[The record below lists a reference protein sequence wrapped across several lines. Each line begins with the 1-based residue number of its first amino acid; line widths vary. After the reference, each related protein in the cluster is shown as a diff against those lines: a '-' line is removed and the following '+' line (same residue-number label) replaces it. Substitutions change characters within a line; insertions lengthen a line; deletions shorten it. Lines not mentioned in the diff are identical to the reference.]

1 MKVTARLT
9 DLGVPALKARRF
21 AGTVKGQPVDK
32 ALAILDLQSSP
43 VCQALAKLVRSA
55 AANAEHNHK
64 LDRNNLEVANVI
76 VDQGHVFK
84 RIKPMARGR
93 AYRIVKRSCH
103 VTVVLD
109 LQASIRSAQNRAAA
123 STAAKAAKSLKS
135 STPEAGAASK
145 TPRSRKKAET
155 AG

>member
-55 AANAEHNHK
+55 AANAEHNHQ
-64 LDRNNLEVANVI
+64 LDRRNLEVANVI
-76 VDQGHVFK
+76 VDQGHVLK
-84 RIKPMARGR
+84 RIKPQARGR
-93 AYRIVKRSCH
+93 AYRVVKRSCH

-109 LQASIRSAQNRAAA
+109 LQTSLARSQERLAA
-123 STAAKAAKSLKS
+123 STVAKASSKSGGDS
-135 STPEAGAASK
+135 APATK
-145 TPRSRKKAET
+145 TPRSRKKAEA

>member
-1 MKVTARLT
+1 MKVIARLS

-21 AGTVKGQPVDK
+21 AGTVKGQPVDR
-32 ALAILDLQSSP
+32 ALAILELQSSP

-55 AANAEHNHK
+55 AANAEHNHQ
-64 LDRNNLEVANVI
+64 LDRRNLEVANVI
-76 VDQGHVFK
+76 VDQGHMLK
-84 RIKPMARGR
+84 RIQPQARGR
-93 AYRIVKRSCH
+93 AYRIAKRSCH

-109 LQASIRSAQNRAAA
+109 LQSSLRAAQQRA
-123 STAAKAAKSLKS
+123 S
-135 STPEAGAASK
+135 AGAASKASKSGGESAPASK